1 MLNSEVKFYVLFYI
15 LFLGEKSFKTII
27 VKSNALLKLVILFFF
42 HIGDPTAQLS
52 LSDNFLSGQIPSE
65 IGNLTK
71 LRT

>member
-15 LFLGEKSFKTII
+15 LFLGKKSFKTII
-27 VKSNALLKLVILFFF
+27 VKSNTLLKLVILFFY
-42 HIGDPTAQLS
+42 IGDPTAQLS
-52 LSDNFLSGQIPSE
+52 LSNNLLSGQIPSE